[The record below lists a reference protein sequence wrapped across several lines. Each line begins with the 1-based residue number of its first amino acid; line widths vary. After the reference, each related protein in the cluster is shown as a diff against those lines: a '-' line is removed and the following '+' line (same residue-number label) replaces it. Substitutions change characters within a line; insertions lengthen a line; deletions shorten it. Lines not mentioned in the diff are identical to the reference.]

1 MTGSTTTVAM
11 NALIM
16 TIDESGSQG
25 IIENKTQDGELGRGE
40 SVDKAKEPV
49 SEGR

>member
-1 MTGSTTTVAM
+1 MY
-11 NALIM
+11 LK
-16 TIDESGSQG
+16 
-25 IIENKTQDGELGRGE
+25 NKTQYGELGRGE